1 MNNHDNQYHHLNVD
15 FCTANLTL
23 ILTHTP
29 KKKKNGEFYSAFL
42 TLRETSPK
50 RCKLFETIS

>member
-29 KKKKNGEFYSAFL
+29 KKKNGEFYSAFL